1 MCCDQSTKGH
11 SYKILLQNFGLFLRN
26 SLIIEQLSFVL
37 KNVTKNSYV
46 GALETLTRRCLE
58 DTILSVSEI
67 KCHTLQ
73 LLRSHQSSLGVQGY
87 SVFAS
92 LISRKEAAPSPPA
105 SMTDDCLGFEAV

>member
-1 MCCDQSTKGH
+1 M
-11 SYKILLQNFGLFLRN
+11 LLRN
-26 SLIIEQLSFVL
+26 SLIIQQLSFVL

-73 LLRSHQSSLGVQGY
+73 LLRSHQSSLGVQKEY

-105 SMTDDCLGFEAV
+105 SMTDDSLGFEAL